1 MSEIPKFDPNNY
13 AGFALPPNGETAAAV
28 ARKVE
33 RYRRVGNHTLSIV
46 MDWDDTA
53 AEGTW
58 PILRNIMPAER
69 RDLHTNL
76 YRTYGRMLREN
87 TITPEQSDAWQR
99 AALGCLV
106 GLKLS
111 DIEEAARE
119 HGRLRAGTK
128 ELFDTCAEAGIVTSI
143 RTAAIE
149 QFVKAAADEAG
160 IVPDE
165 VIATRL
171 LTDDDGFIT
180 GWMPGTMTH
189 SHNKGSL
196 GTMHTEHAIVL
207 GDGMADRFMVPEDQD
222 ALLIRAN
229 GGYTHNADRW
239 LSYLGESFD
248 ADPPYELVTV
258 ESNLIAVSGLVEYIA
273 QGE

>member
-1 MSEIPKFDPNNY
+1 MSEIPQFDPDRCE
-13 AGFALPPNGETAAAV
+13 GFALPLRTPE
-28 ARKVE
+28 ARGVPEKIE
-33 RYRRVGNHTLSIV
+33 RYRRAGNVALSVV
-46 MDWDDTA
+46 MDWDDTV

-58 PILRNIMPAER
+58 PILRQIMPPER
-69 RDLHTNL
+69 RELHVSL
-76 YRTYGRMLREN
+76 YQMYGRMLREN

-111 DIEEAARE
+111 DIESAARE
-119 HGRLRAGTK
+119 HGRLRPGAK
-128 ELFDTCAEAGIVTSI
+128 ELFDTCAETGVATSI

-171 LTDDDGFIT
+171 IADEDGFVT
-180 GWMPGTMTH
+180 GWMPDTMTH
-189 SHNKGSL
+189 SHNKGLL
-196 GTMHTEHAIVL
+196 GTLRTDHAVVL
-207 GDGMADRFMVPEDQD
+207 GDGMADRFMVPEGQN

-229 GGYTHNADRW
+229 GGYDHNADRW
-239 LSYLGESFD
+239 DEYLSESFD
-248 ADPPYELVTV
+248 ATPPYDLVTV
-258 ESNLIAVSGLVEYIA
+258 ESNLVAVSGLIHYITH
-273 QGE
+273 